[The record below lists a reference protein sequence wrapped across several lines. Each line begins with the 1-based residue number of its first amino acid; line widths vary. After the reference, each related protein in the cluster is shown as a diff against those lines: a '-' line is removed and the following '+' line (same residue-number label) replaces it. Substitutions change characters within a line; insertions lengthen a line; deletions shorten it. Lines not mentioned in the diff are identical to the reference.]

1 MKLNKIITT
10 FALLLFGIVTLTF
23 NNCAKQA
30 ASEDLAVNSIQAS
43 SLTSSSV
50 SVLSSTLSCVDNS
63 PSEFKLYVAKSLN
76 GPWVENGSFCRGQVS
91 YFKLTGVK
99 AGMAVKGC
107 TNPSPGTGC
116 LDLTKHRV
124 FTAAETSSGNII
136 TTITAS
142 ESMSYPLTQY
152 SFFLSVLGDKK
163 ILLEKVGVA
172 AMTTCAGSAP
182 PPTTAM
188 SCLWQIINPQPVV
201 GGGVNVYPAL
211 TCNLANQGAKGSGYY
226 DMGSGNHLAQNYEC
240 KCQ

>member
-1 MKLNKIITT
+1 MKLNKMNTT
-10 FALLLFGIVTLTF
+10 FAFLLFGIVTLTF
-23 NNCAKQA
+23 NNCAKP
-30 ASEDLAVNSIQAS
+30 ASEELAANSIQES
-43 SLTSSSV
+43 SLTSSSLTA
-50 SVLSSTLSCVDNS
+50 LSAAISCVDNS

-76 GPWVENGSFCRGQVS
+76 GPWVENGSFCQGQVS
-91 YFKLTGVK
+91 YFKMTGAK

-124 FTAAETSSGNII
+124 FTPSEMSSGNII
-136 TTITAS
+136 TTITAN

-172 AMTTCAGSAP
+172 LMTTCSESTP
-182 PPTTAM
+182 PPTTAL
-188 SCLWQIINPQPVV
+188 SCSWQIINPQAVV
-201 GGGVNVYPAL
+201 GGGVNVYPAQA
-211 TCNLANQGAKGSGYY
+211 CNLANQGAKGSGYY
-226 DMGSGNHLAQNYEC
+226 DMGGGNHLAQNYEC